1 MSAGYLMSI
10 ALTGFSEALSLARRL
25 GDLILFWIGIG
36 NFVCVVCSVIGRRKG
51 EGAHLRRS

>member
-1 MSAGYLMSI
+1 MSI